1 MSLRSIQGAKGKAP
15 PTVAQ
20 IAAIEF
26 KSVTLL
32 ADMPQVEREKV
43 VRSIVK
49 TVCLA
54 AQIALEIVTKDRD
67 DLLSVVFENYGKL
80 RPLLI
85 DFARAGDE
93 AQVLLELIRSAESRM
108 AVAMVK
114 GNPSEDDGDREPVAT

>member
-1 MSLRSIQGAKGKAP
+1 MRSIQGAKGKAP
-15 PTVAQ
+15 PTVA

-67 DLLSVVFENYGKL
+67 DLLSVVLENYGKL

-85 DFARAGDE
+85 DFACAGDE

>member
-1 MSLRSIQGAKGKAP
+1 MKSIQGAKGKGRL
-15 PTVAQ
+15 TVAQ
-20 IAAIEF
+20 MTAVEF
-26 KSVTLL
+26 KSVTRIVAL
-32 ADMPQVEREKV
+32 PQIDREKV
-43 VRSIVK
+43 VWSVIE
-49 TVCLA
+49 TVCHA

-67 DLLSVVFENYGKL
+67 DLLSVVAENYSEL

-114 GNPSEDDGDREPVAT
+114 GNPPEDDGGREPVAT

>member
-1 MSLRSIQGAKGKAP
+1 MTA
-15 PTVAQ
+15 V
-20 IAAIEF
+20 EF
-26 KSVTLL
+26 KSVTRIVAL
-32 ADMPQVEREKV
+32 PQIDREKV
-43 VRSIVK
+43 VRSVIE
-49 TVCLA
+49 TVCHA

-67 DLLSVVFENYGKL
+67 DLSSVVAENYSEL

-114 GNPSEDDGDREPVAT
+114 GNPPEDGGGREPVAT

>member
-1 MSLRSIQGAKGKAP
+1 MSLKSIQGARGKAP

-20 IAAIEF
+20 MTAVEF
-26 KSVTLL
+26 KSVTRLVG
-32 ADMPQVEREKV
+32 MPQVDREKV
-43 VRSIVK
+43 VRSIIE
-49 TVCLA
+49 TVCQA
-54 AQIALEIVTKDRD
+54 AQIALEIVTKDGD
-67 DLLSVVFENYGKL
+67 DLLSVVVENYSKL

-114 GNPSEDDGDREPVAT
+114 GNPPDGDGDGEPVAT